1 MKAIIIFVCLFTNR
15 VTSQS
20 ADVFPGKIFSS
31 HKNISE
37 GSEIIFKC
45 SPHGSGKSSTSLYL
59 YLCKDGQGIQR
70 KRQKQDQT
78 DIIFTVNSVKLY
90 DSGNYSCVY
99 SPKGYEPSNIFKSG
113 SNTFAILVK
122 AAFLPAQI
130 SMVGSSTVTEGD
142 IFELQCTVDANMV
155 QKHTECTHIRSYLMR
170 NNTVVRM
177 EAFSIKDTKATFAIQ
192 DATLRD
198 SGQYSCVVFPSR
210 CVREEDAKFRG
221 NNTLTVHVEEN
232 VSYWGVVGMGLLSTL
247 MILFFFLFII
257 VKQRQIFTGKYRFH
271 QK

>member
-1 MKAIIIFVCLFTNR
+1 MCV
-15 VTSQS
+15 S
-20 ADVFPGKIFSS
+20 VFNHLSS
-31 HKNISE
+31 
-37 GSEIIFKC
+37 C
-45 SPHGSGKSSTSLYL
+45 
-59 YLCKDGQGIQR
+59 C
-70 KRQKQDQT
+70 
-78 DIIFTVNSVKLY
+78 
-90 DSGNYSCVY
+90 
-99 SPKGYEPSNIFKSG
+99 
-113 SNTFAILVK
+113 A

-221 NNTLTVHVEEN
+221 NNTLTVHVE
-232 VSYWGVVGMGLLSTL
+232 GLGSHCTFISFSVFQFFWSPWHILILKKSPGSPQTQNYDKMTLSRTL
-247 MILFFFLFII
+247 AHIPFKNSLYNEMLFVLDQFSEIW
-257 VKQRQIFTGKYRFH
+257 
-271 QK
+271 